1 MKKIIGLS
9 ILCCIISIVSCQTPQ
24 SKFLQEND
32 IIYYG
37 TKEFEE
43 FEKNAPIK
51 LHHAWEIQK
60 KFALERNELPENWL
74 FFVINNYYVF
84 NSSIEPKQREVFL
97 KGIWVNAENAEI
109 LESDSLLLLEY
120 KNGYNG
126 DAEKFLF

>member
-9 ILCCIISIVSCQTPQ
+9 ILCCILSIVSCETTQ

-37 TKEFEE
+37 TKEFEA

-51 LHHAWEIQK
+51 LHHAWKIQK
-60 KFALERNELPENWL
+60 QFALERNELPENWL

-97 KGIWVNAENAEI
+97 KGIWVNAENAEV

-126 DAEKFLF
+126 DAEKFP